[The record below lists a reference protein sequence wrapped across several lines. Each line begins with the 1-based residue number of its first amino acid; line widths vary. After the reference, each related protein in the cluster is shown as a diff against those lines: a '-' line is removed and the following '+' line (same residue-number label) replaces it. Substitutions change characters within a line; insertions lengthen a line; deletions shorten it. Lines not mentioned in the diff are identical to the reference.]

1 MTRKPGEKND
11 TMKKNILTLCSLFLI
26 VLFGSFITHGND
38 STKQLCPTRID
49 VTNGEVSIDG
59 KTLDDLSIE
68 SFRKILGEPTKVSH
82 LANTI
87 YTYSNCGIC
96 LFEAPGSGMLKEMQV
111 HFRHEKQDYAPKKN
125 FKGTFTLQGKEIH
138 NGENYDEV
146 RSGFPEYHFDMDETY
161 PEGNKDG
168 LYVLIDKPDKKPGV
182 GCVSFGP
189 KKGGE

>member
-26 VLFGSFITHGND
+26 VLFGSFIPHGND
-38 STKQLCPTRID
+38 STKQLCPTRLD

-87 YTYSNCGIC
+87 YTYRIAAFVC
-96 LFEAPGSGMLKEMQV
+96 LKRP
-111 HFRHEKQDYAPKKN
+111 
-125 FKGTFTLQGKEIH
+125 
-138 NGENYDEV
+138 
-146 RSGFPEYHFDMDETY
+146 
-161 PEGNKDG
+161 
-168 LYVLIDKPDKKPGV
+168 
-182 GCVSFGP
+182 
-189 KKGGE
+189 